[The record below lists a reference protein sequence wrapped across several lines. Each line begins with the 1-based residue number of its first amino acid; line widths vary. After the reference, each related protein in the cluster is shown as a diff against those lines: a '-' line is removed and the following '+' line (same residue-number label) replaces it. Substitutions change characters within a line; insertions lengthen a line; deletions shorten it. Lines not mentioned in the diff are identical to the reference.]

1 MIKLSNNHCRLSM
14 SMRNTERTYYEKKS
28 KINRRN
34 TKISCRK
41 NHKNSNISRHKE
53 KKNNFRKNGRDS
65 SKRDE
70 KLERRIRLWW
80 KGEWITMNDQKFD
93 SNLKLDRQKKWY
105 KNNGNTNKTSSKNGN
120 KEK

>member
-1 MIKLSNNHCRLSM
+1 MIKLSNNRCRLSM

-28 KINRRN
+28 KIKRRN

-70 KLERRIRLWW
+70 KLESRIRLWW
-80 KGEWITMNDQKFD
+80 KGEWVTMNDQKFD